1 VSLLVLQPAGYRSS
15 VERLAR
21 DAGLHPDTVR
31 QLIRLGLIAPP
42 FRDDAAAQLARA
54 VRLRR
59 DLGLN
64 FAGAVLACDLL
75 ARIDDLE
82 RRLARSPSNGRH
94 PR

>member
-1 VSLLVLQPAGYRSS
+1 VSLLVLHPVPRSS
-15 VERLAR
+15 VDRLAR

-42 FRDDAAAQLARA
+42 FSDDAAAQLARA

-75 ARIDDLE
+75 ARIDELE
-82 RRLARSPSNGRH
+82 QRLGRSPSNGRH

>member
-1 VSLLVLQPAGYRSS
+1 VSLIVLHPGPRTS

-31 QLIRLGLIAPP
+31 QLIRLGLVAPP
-42 FRDDAAAQLARA
+42 FPDDAAAQLARA
-54 VRLRR
+54 VRLRH

-64 FAGAVLACDLL
+64 FAGAVLAVDLL

-82 RRLARSPSNGRH
+82 LRLARSPSNGRH